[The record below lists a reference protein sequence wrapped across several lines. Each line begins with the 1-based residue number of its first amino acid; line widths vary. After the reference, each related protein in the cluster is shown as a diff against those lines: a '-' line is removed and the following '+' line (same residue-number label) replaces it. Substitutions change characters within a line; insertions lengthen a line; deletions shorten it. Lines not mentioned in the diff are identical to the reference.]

1 MSTASERYPNLLSPI
16 SVGPMRLR
24 HRAMMS
30 GHGMHLGD
38 GTGRVSDALRAYL
51 VERALGGAAL
61 IGTESAPVHATSR
74 NDFLSI
80 NLFDASVVNSLRRLA
95 DDVHEAGAKL
105 SIILWHGG
113 HNVSFVNGSHALAAS
128 PIPNLSREVPREIS
142 KKEILEIVKAY
153 GQAAARCKE
162 AGFDAVE
169 VQTATSYLL
178 GSFLSPAMNHRT
190 DEYGGSF
197 ENRLRIVRQILQEIR
212 SSAGGEMAVGVR
224 TSTSHHIPNAPVDF
238 FIEDSIAA
246 MQALSEEGLVDW
258 ISILSGSRWA
268 RHETVPPMHIPR
280 NHLFEEGKRYRRA
293 VSVPVVIAGRIRTA
307 ADAEKIIAEG
317 SADIVAMA
325 RTWIAEP
332 EWALKVEQDREETI
346 RPCMSCSQACAGF
359 AFRGLP
365 GTCVINP
372 AAGRELTLGRP
383 ARSDHAKRIAIIGGG
398 PAGLEAA
405 RVAAL
410 RGHRVVLYEADSR
423 LGGQMH
429 LAAGAPNRSEMLPAI
444 DWWERELRRHQVE
457 IVLEH
462 PVPLSA
468 SLDVDETVWA
478 VGGEPWHTA
487 VWRLRP
493 YLKDGIPGTE
503 RLPHGRQVMSGTSRV
518 GGSVL
523 IIDEEGG
530 WPAISLAEYLHS
542 LSGVSA
548 ITVVTSERFWGESD
562 LNLTFELDAV
572 TARIRRAGI
581 AVIAGTVVHEVADG
595 CAQTSSEE
603 RLGPYDSIVLSTGTR
618 SRAFPEDAAAAG
630 DCLAPRG
637 IWAAT
642 HDAAVLAR
650 QI

>member
-246 MQALSEEGLVDW
+246 NAGP
-258 ISILSGSRWA
+258 IR
-268 RHETVPPMHIPR
+268 
-280 NHLFEEGKRYRRA
+280 RRA
-293 VSVPVVIAGRIRTA
+293 RRLDQHLVRVSLGSARNCPTDAHSAKPLVRGGKALPTSGLGARGHRRPHPDGGRCRENYRGRIR
-307 ADAEKIIAEG
+307 
-317 SADIVAMA
+317 
-325 RTWIAEP
+325 
-332 EWALKVEQDREETI
+332 
-346 RPCMSCSQACAGF
+346 
-359 AFRGLP
+359 
-365 GTCVINP
+365 
-372 AAGRELTLGRP
+372 
-383 ARSDHAKRIAIIGGG
+383 
-398 PAGLEAA
+398 
-405 RVAAL
+405 
-410 RGHRVVLYEADSR
+410 GHRGD
-423 LGGQMH
+423 GK
-429 LAAGAPNRSEMLPAI
+429 
-444 DWWERELRRHQVE
+444 
-457 IVLEH
+457 
-462 PVPLSA
+462 
-468 SLDVDETVWA
+468 DVDRRT
-478 VGGEPWHTA
+478 GM
-487 VWRLRP
+487 
-493 YLKDGIPGTE
+493 GTE
-503 RLPHGRQVMSGTSRV
+503 S
-518 GGSVL
+518 
-523 IIDEEGG
+523 
-530 WPAISLAEYLHS
+530 
-542 LSGVSA
+542 
-548 ITVVTSERFWGESD
+548 
-562 LNLTFELDAV
+562 
-572 TARIRRAGI
+572 
-581 AVIAGTVVHEVADG
+581 
-595 CAQTSSEE
+595 
-603 RLGPYDSIVLSTGTR
+603 
-618 SRAFPEDAAAAG
+618 
-630 DCLAPRG
+630 
-637 IWAAT
+637 
-642 HDAAVLAR
+642 
-650 QI
+650 